1 MNINLT
7 LIGQLISFAI
17 FVWFYMKFVWPPLQK
32 SMHEREQKIAEGLSA
47 SDRAD
52 KELAAAKQE
61 AERILRGARD
71 ETSKIIEQARI
82 RSNRLIEE
90 AQEKA
95 RAEGD
100 RIIEEAR
107 NVVAQESEK
116 ARRDLRSHVAALA
129 VAGAERILEASVDEQ
144 KHSDLLDKLAAE
156 L

>member
-1 MNINLT
+1 VNINLT

-17 FVWFYMKFVWPPLQK
+17 FVWFCMKFVWPPIQK
-32 SMHEREQKIAEGLSA
+32 AMHEREQKIAEGLSA

-100 RIIEEAR
+100 RIIEDAR
-107 NVVAQESEK
+107 NAIAQESEK
-116 ARRDLRSHVAALA
+116 ARRDLRSQVAALA
-129 VAGAERILEASVDEQ
+129 VEGAERILEASVDEQ

>member
-17 FVWFYMKFVWPPLQK
+17 FVWFCMKFVWPPLQK
-32 SMHEREQKIAEGLSA
+32 AMHEREQKIAEGLSA

-82 RSNRLIEE
+82 RSNHLIEE

-107 NVVAQESEK
+107 NAIAQESEK
-116 ARRDLRSHVAALA
+116 ARRDLRSQVAALA
-129 VAGAERILEASVDEQ
+129 VEGAERILEASVDEQ